1 MVILRAYLPR
11 KLRVFCGEKTCRPQH
26 KREESAAKLWED
38 LVFRLPDAHEQ
49 TKGERENARHG
60 RFLQIGRKTVY
71 LHRQYP
77 ACDRQPVRPGTKPT
91 DKTGRNAQ
99 AGPEQHT
106 DDAQHHCDTSRDRGG
121 FHTSPRSDKSC
132 FPGYRRKQSYR
143 APSRRKAETV
153 RRIYSGTFLSSRD
166 S

>member
-1 MVILRAYLPR
+1 MEKRLAALNTRGRSPPRSYGRTWSFDCRMLMSRLRERGKTHGMVDSC
-11 KLRVFCGEKTCRPQH
+11 KSGG
-26 KREESAAKLWED
+26 
-38 LVFRLPDAHEQ
+38 RLYICTDN
-49 TKGERENARHG
+49 T
-60 RFLQIGRKTVY
+60 
-71 LHRQYP
+71 

-132 FPGYRRKQSYR
+132 FPGYRRKRSYR